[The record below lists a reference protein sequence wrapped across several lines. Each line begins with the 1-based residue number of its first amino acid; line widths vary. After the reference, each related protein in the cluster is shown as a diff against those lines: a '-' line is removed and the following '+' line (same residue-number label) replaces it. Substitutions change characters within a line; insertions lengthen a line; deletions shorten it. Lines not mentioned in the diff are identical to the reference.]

1 MNKVRTYGLLTIGG
15 LMQGLAMAV
24 FLFPHAIPSGGAA
37 AIAVLMQ
44 YLLAIPFE
52 YTLWVVNFGLLSVAM
67 KWLGYTS
74 AIRTMYAV
82 SVASVTINLSSG
94 YFHWPFVY
102 LWLDLLWGSL
112 LFGLGV
118 GLLLRQGATNGGM
131 VILALIISIYKG
143 YAPGKVMFWINAT
156 IFLITAVVI
165 EWSIIVLAL
174 LCQWLS
180 TRIIDLIY
188 KADLVS
194 RLLAFFTALA
204 WRRR

>member
-1 MNKVRTYGLLTIGG
+1 MLTIGG
-15 LMQGLAMAV
+15 LLQGIAMAI

-44 YLLAIPFE
+44 YLLHIPFE
-52 YTLWVVNFGLLSVAM
+52 FTLWLVNFSLLSVAI

-82 SVASVTINLSSG
+82 SVASITINLSYAYLHWANG
-94 YFHWPFVY
+94 YV
-102 LWLDLLWGSL
+102 WLDLLWGSMI
-112 LFGLGV
+112 FGLGV
-118 GLLLRQGATNGGM
+118 GLLLRQRASNGGM
-131 VILALIISIYKG
+131 VILALIISVYKG
-143 YAPGKVMFWINAT
+143 YPPGKVMFWINST

-165 EWSIIVLAL
+165 EWKIIVLAL

-180 TRIIDLIY
+180 TRIIDFIY
-188 KADLVS
+188 KADMIR
-194 RLLAFFTALA
+194 RLMAFLTVLA

>member
-82 SVASVTINLSSG
+82 SVASVTINLSSVH
-94 YFHWPFVY
+94 FHWPFVY

-194 RLLAFFTALA
+194 CLLAFFTALA